1 MIFRRPLLFLLLS
14 ASCLLIQ
21 SHGQTDTVPLGASNS
36 SVVTLPLVTVVAQKE
51 AGEETAFNN
60 PSGYSP
66 LEAKGAT
73 RTLAPVMETPVS
85 EQVVAQ
91 KILKDQQVVYLDDAI
106 RNVSGVTA
114 ANSAVGGPGFDNFAI
129 RGFDMNN
136 LTFEDGF
143 RVSKQNIPFQR
154 SMANVDSVDVVKGPA
169 SVLYGQSQPGGLV
182 DIMTKKPLDRFFLSL
197 GQQIGSW
204 NFYRETADLNAVVDK
219 AKTLLFRF
227 NVDQQNSDSFRN
239 FISSGRLGL
248 FPTLEWKPT
257 SRDHAIVELGY
268 LTGTQT
274 VDNGIPFLTNG
285 QVAPV
290 SIRNNYADP
299 GANGG
304 QLRDF
309 WVKANLTHEFSDAL
323 ALHAGYRTEF
333 ISSPINSY
341 QYYLGQV
348 GEDGMLQRGYTGQ
361 TVNRQ
366 WNLEVLADL
375 TARFKTWIVKH
386 ELLAGFDFFQQS
398 LQYNGQY
405 PTGYGLGPAINIYQ
419 PNYGQPLPAFDP
431 SLTTNTYA
439 NQTSYGAFFQDQM
452 ELPWKF
458 HALAGFRYDQATTGN
473 SFFGTN
479 NASIVDKPPLTPRIG
494 FLWNPLQPVSLY
506 ATYTANYGI
515 TPLGARTQNGNALPP
530 QTAQQWEYGIK
541 GEFLKKKLTTTMSFF
556 TLTKDNIP
564 TTDPANPLYTVP
576 IGQARSRGLE
586 LQAAGEIL
594 PGWRIIGAYTYLQ
607 SEILQ
612 GVTSGNGLYLSGSNL
627 KGMPLPGIPQS
638 FGSLWSTYEI
648 RSGLL
653 KRLKFGAGVVGQT
666 SSQAYATL
674 YDENF
679 QPLPKPLVEQIAGY
693 AVVNA
698 MAAYPFEV
706 GKVRMT
712 AQINVNNL
720 FNTTYYS
727 AVSTDMA
734 QPGAP
739 VNFMAS
745 LKAEF

>member
-1 MIFRRPLLFLLLS
+1 MIKKYHHCFLGMIASTGVLL
-14 ASCLLIQ
+14 AAP
-21 SHGQTDTVPLGASNS
+21 VGASEADA
-36 SVVTLPLVTVVAQKE
+36 VLLPPVTVVAE
-51 AGEETAFNN
+51 NAPSMEGSGSD

-66 LEAKGAT
+66 IDAKGAT
-73 RTLAPVMETPVS
+73 RSTSSVMTTPVS

-91 KILKDQQVVYLDDAI
+91 KVLRDQQVVYLDDAI

-129 RGFDMNN
+129 RGFDMNS

-143 RVSKQNIPFQR
+143 RVSKQNVPFQR
-154 SMANVDSVDVVKGPA
+154 SMANVQSIDVVKGPS

-182 DIMTKKPLDRFFLSL
+182 GIMTKKPLDRFLLSL

-204 NFYRETADLNAVVDK
+204 NFYRETADLNAVLDK
-219 AKTLLFRF
+219 AKTLLLRF

-257 SRDHAIVELGY
+257 SRDHATVELGY

-309 WVKANLTHEFSDAL
+309 WVKANLTHEFSDPL

-333 ISSPINSY
+333 ISSPLNNY
-341 QYYLGQV
+341 QYYLGQA

-361 TVNRQ
+361 TVNQQ
-366 WNLEVLADL
+366 WSQEVLADL
-375 TARFKTWIVKH
+375 TARFKTWVIKH
-386 ELLAGFDFFQQS
+386 EFMAGFDFFQQS
-398 LQYNGQY
+398 LQYNGQF
-405 PTGYGLGPAINIYQ
+405 PTYYGLGPAINIYQ
-419 PNYGQPLPAFDP
+419 PNYGQAFPAFDP

-494 FLWNPLQPVSLY
+494 FLWNPIQPVSLY

-515 TPLGARTQNGNALPP
+515 TPLGARTENGNPLPP

-556 TLTKDNIP
+556 TMTKDNIP

-612 GVTSGNGLYLSGSNL
+612 GVTSGNGLYLSGSTL
-627 KGMPLPGIPQS
+627 QGMPLPGIPQN

-648 RSGLL
+648 QSGLL
-653 KRLKFGAGVVGQT
+653 KRLKFGAGVVGQS

-679 QPLPKPLVEQIAGY
+679 RPLPKPLVEQISGY

-698 MAAYPFEV
+698 MASYPFEV

-720 FNTTYYS
+720 LNTTYYS